1 MKRIFTL
8 VALAMVM
15 VLGANAQEA
24 IRKSWDFREGFSS
37 KTINALNADMTEY
50 GPNKH
55 WRNYESD
62 ATKANDQFFFSA
74 ADIADADGN
83 ACTWSADVA
92 TPIAELEG
100 LGVPGR
106 KAKKFVIALNAK
118 MGENEGSPN
127 GFHPYGKSFIWFNGK
142 NETMTFKAYCGQEIK
157 IGVESHSNAQDRGI
171 GLTTNA
177 GTLTAVSGDPTP
189 TFFNECVWMLEGDP
203 TELATLTI
211 KTTNG
216 CHIYYIIVGD
226 GVNPEKNDKV
236 AYLYTGDVES
246 DPAYNKIK
254 SNEDIV
260 VVPVDASTATITNES
275 MAEYLTTVIS
285 PSVPVEKA
293 ADLKAILPYNPVL
306 NLNAAMYAAWGY
318 GEATEVSSIAFLKDT
333 ANYAKLPIM
342 KDIEAIVD
350 DSNPEQKIVG
360 VELTADGSG
369 LMAVKPNEYF
379 AGDDTIM
386 YSMDDPSAVIVH
398 QHNML
403 HNGYIY
409 IPYTAAASET
419 TLQLIY
425 NATNILINSKSEV
438 TAVAKPQIKA
448 VYKDRNTNVTMTAVP
463 ATLPKPQI
471 FYTTDGT
478 EPTVNSTLYTGVLN
492 FTEATTI
499 KAIATAEGYNQSEV
513 ATFEVEIF
521 DQPATPTIS
530 FTANGATS
538 EVAIVCATEGA
549 DIWYNFTGS
558 NDTTKS
564 MKYAAPFVLKE
575 NTNVTAF
582 SETLDKVYSELA
594 EKRVLIKDP
603 IVRVDQIVHFNSQ
616 LEGFSNNTYMFG
628 MKNGLSIYD
637 DMGDIEGVDEEGN
650 PIFPMRKDSV
660 YVVAPDNNF
669 AVKSNGQELIYQVLS
684 VGKDPGNGEGY
695 NPATAADVSDLITK
709 NCIQFGKKIGDEP
722 FTGRIETTN
731 KYQAPFNMLAFVG
744 TSSGSKAQMIF
755 QVSNDGENWQ
765 DANTDTIFVNNIKRL
780 WSKYTVSYEG
790 TDEVYV
796 RLKQVGGS
804 SGAQVYD
811 IYLLTEGEQSAIV
824 KEEMK
829 KEWDEYATGIEC
841 IEKPEADYTPAAI
854 YNING
859 MRINSLQRGLNI
871 IKMSNGKA
879 KKVVVK

>member
-1 MKRIFTL
+1 
-8 VALAMVM
+8 
-15 VLGANAQEA
+15 
-24 IRKSWDFREGFSS
+24 D
-37 KTINALNADMTEY
+37 
-50 GPNKH
+50 
-55 WRNYESD
+55 
-62 ATKANDQFFFSA
+62 
-74 ADIADADGN
+74 
-83 ACTWSADVA
+83 
-92 TPIAELEG
+92 
-100 LGVPGR
+100 
-106 KAKKFVIALNAK
+106 
-118 MGENEGSPN
+118 SPN
-127 GFHPYGKSFIWFNGK
+127 GYHPYGKSFIWFNGK

-171 GLTTNA
+171 GLTTSA
-177 GTLTAVSGDPTP
+177 GTLTLVSGKPTP
-189 TFFNECVWMLEGDP
+189 TFFNECVWKLDGDP

-226 GVNPEKNDKV
+226 GVNPVKNDKV

-246 DPAYNKIK
+246 DAAYNKIK
-254 SNEDIV
+254 TNEDIV

-306 NLNAAMYAAWGY
+306 NLNAAMYTAWGY
-318 GEATEVSSIAFLKDT
+318 GETAEVSSIAFLKDT
-333 ANYAKLPIM
+333 ATYAKLPIM
-342 KDIEAIVD
+342 RDIEAIVD

-360 VELTADGSG
+360 LELTADGSP

-425 NATNILINSKSEV
+425 NATNMLISSKSEI
-438 TAVAKPQIKA
+438 TAVAKPQINA

-513 ATFEVEIF
+513 ATFDVEIF

-582 SETLDKVYSELA
+582 SETLDKVYSETA
-594 EKRVLIKDP
+594 TKRVLIKDP

-650 PIFPMRKDSV
+650 PIFPIRKDSV

-684 VGKDPGNGEGY
+684 IGKDPGNGEGY
-695 NPATAADVSDLITK
+695 NPATAADVSD
-709 NCIQFGKKIGDEP
+709 
-722 FTGRIETTN
+722 
-731 KYQAPFNMLAFVG
+731 
-744 TSSGSKAQMIF
+744 
-755 QVSNDGENWQ
+755 
-765 DANTDTIFVNNIKRL
+765 
-780 WSKYTVSYEG
+780 
-790 TDEVYV
+790 
-796 RLKQVGGS
+796 
-804 SGAQVYD
+804 
-811 IYLLTEGEQSAIV
+811 
-824 KEEMK
+824 
-829 KEWDEYATGIEC
+829 
-841 IEKPEADYTPAAI
+841 
-854 YNING
+854 
-859 MRINSLQRGLNI
+859 
-871 IKMSNGKA
+871 
-879 KKVVVK
+879 